1 MKISDL
7 DPGARFRLP
16 FCGKVGELVR
26 VGASAAVVRYEN
38 DDADVEVTDGR
49 TGETKT
55 FFRRGRPV
63 LISAGTEVALA

>member
-1 MKISDL
+1 MKISAM
-7 DPGARFRLP
+7 DPGARFKLP
-16 FCGKVGELVR
+16 YCGKVGELVR
-26 VGASAAVVRYEN
+26 VGTGAAVVRYDN

-63 LISAGTEVALA
+63 LISASTEVVPA